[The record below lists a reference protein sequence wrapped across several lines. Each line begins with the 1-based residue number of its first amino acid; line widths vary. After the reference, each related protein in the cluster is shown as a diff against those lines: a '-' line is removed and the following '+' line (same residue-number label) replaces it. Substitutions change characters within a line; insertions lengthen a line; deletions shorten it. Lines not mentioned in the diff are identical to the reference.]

1 MDTEKSKTSIDK
13 LSKVAGTQTIYTVN
27 NIFTHSQQI
36 EHVTFKNL
44 FIFNW
49 RIITLQYCVGF
60 WETSTWISCRYTY
73 VPSFLKLPPTSHPS
87 PPPGGHRALWVSWVN
102 YPWLSILHTVIQM
115 FPSYCLNSSHPL
127 LPPLCPQVCSPC
139 LCLHCCPTNSFISTI
154 FLHSIYTH

>member
-36 EHVTFKNL
+36 ERVTFKNL

-60 WETSTWISCRYTY
+60 CETST
-73 VPSFLKLPPTSHPS
+73 
-87 PPPGGHRALWVSWVN
+87 
-102 YPWLSILHTVIQM
+102 
-115 FPSYCLNSSHPL
+115 
-127 LPPLCPQVCSPC
+127 
-139 LCLHCCPTNSFISTI
+139 
-154 FLHSIYTH
+154 